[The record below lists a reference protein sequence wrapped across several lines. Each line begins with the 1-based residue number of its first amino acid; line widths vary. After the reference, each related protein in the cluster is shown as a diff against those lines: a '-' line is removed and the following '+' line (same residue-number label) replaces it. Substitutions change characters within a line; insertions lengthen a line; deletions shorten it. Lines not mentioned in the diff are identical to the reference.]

1 MAVDFPKLIKRGR
14 EGKGG
19 GEGGR
24 EREDTNFMLNKVRL
38 YLQLLL
44 KKPKI
49 KKILFFFSSFLG
61 TWFPKME
68 RKFGGEFGSID
79 GSSK

>member
-1 MAVDFPKLIKRGR
+1 
-14 EGKGG
+14 
-19 GEGGR
+19 
-24 EREDTNFMLNKVRL
+24 MLNKVRL
-38 YLQLLL
+38 DLQLLL

-49 KKILFFFSSFLG
+49 KKILFFSSFLG